1 MNTRNSRRIA
11 MAWFPIVGLAF
22 TLAAPAAHAL
32 VFGERDRTCSNGET
46 YSDYFGGTY
55 TGDSSNRFAPFR
67 IVIPDRGWNGKLLAY
82 ARGTGTSIKLD
93 AEGAALDVDG
103 NPLVDITA
111 QSPLLG
117 FSPLNNALPEITANG
132 LVLPTNPDAYEE
144 ELVCARKYAAVVSDY
159 KPDFDFLLN
168 GKLGWV
174 VEDGVRDIGLAVAQ
188 ARLLLSTTQGRP
200 PKRTIMLG
208 RSQGSL
214 IALRYAE
221 ERSPLVDGVVTA
233 CTVGAGASRSW
244 DSAVDFALA
253 IDVAFQ
259 HLGGWPWGATAGDVG
274 DVNDNVVFATDV
286 IPALQGWFADP
297 TAFARL
303 EFVRRVSGLPLAG
316 FYPFNPAALNP
327 ALPNVPGYQAFN
339 WLGTLLLFTTEVK
352 ADIESKAG
360 GAVGQNLDHVYSLAE
375 ADRNYLQALGLP
387 GGLLDSWL
395 AAMNARKVAGS
406 PAGQAYTAAYRDF
419 SFGGPLAPHPMLS
432 VHTTTDG
439 LVFPS
444 QETELRET
452 LDATGRVKKQRQLR
466 QTYVNAN
473 GHCALTQAE
482 WTRAL
487 EAMEKRLDTG
497 VWPGDAFFPNSLGD
511 PDNPDD
517 DLRFNNAFDPGR
529 YPQPPSP

>member
-1 MNTRNSRRIA
+1 MNTGSSTRIA
-11 MAWFPIVGLAF
+11 RAWLPIVALGCA
-22 TLAAPAAHAL
+22 LAAPAAHAL
-32 VFGERDRTCSNGET
+32 VFGERDRSCANGET
-46 YSDYFGGTY
+46 YSDYFGGTL
-55 TGDSSNRFAPFR
+55 TGDPGNPFAPFR
-67 IVIPDRGWNGKLLAY
+67 VVIPDRGWNGKLLAY
-82 ARGTGTSIKLD
+82 ARGTGSSIKLD
-93 AEGAALDVDG
+93 ADGTALDVDG

-111 QSPLLG
+111 QWPLLG
-117 FSPLNNALPEITANG
+117 FVPLNNALPEITDSG
-132 LVLPTNPDAYEE
+132 LSFPGNPDAYEE

-188 ARLLLSTTQGRP
+188 ARRLLFATRGRL

-221 ERSPLVDGVVTA
+221 ERSPLVDGVITA
-233 CTVGAGASRSW
+233 CTVGAGTSRSW

-259 HLGGWPWGATAGDVG
+259 HLGGWQWGATAGDVG
-274 DVNDNVVFATDV
+274 DVNDDVVFATDV
-286 IPALQGWFADP
+286 VPALQGWFADP

-327 ALPNVPGYQAFN
+327 ALPNVPGYQEFN
-339 WLGTLLLFTTEVK
+339 WLGTVLLFSTEVK

-360 GAVGQNLDHVYSLAE
+360 GAVGQNLDHVYSLAD
-375 ADRNYLQALGLP
+375 ADRSYLQALGLP
-387 GGLLDSWL
+387 DALLDAWL
-395 AAMNARKVAGS
+395 AAMNTRKHAGS
-406 PAGQAYTAAYRDF
+406 PAGQAYTSAYRDF
-419 SFGGPLAPHPMLS
+419 SFDGPVVPHPMLS

-439 LVFPS
+439 LVLPS

-466 QTYVNAN
+466 QTFVNAN
-473 GHCALTQAE
+473 GHCVLTRAE
-482 WTRAL
+482 WTKAL
-487 EAMEKRLDTG
+487 EAMERRLDTG
-497 VWPGDAFFPNSLGD
+497 VWPSASFFPNNPGD
-511 PDNPDD
+511 PSDPDD
-517 DLRFNNAFDPGR
+517 DLRFNTTFDPGQ
-529 YPQPPSP
+529 YPQPPSQ